1 MGWLT
6 PFTGCRKMRWF
17 QDASIRKKLAYIT
30 QLAIAVAFG
39 IGTVVLLA
47 VEFQMYRSVM
57 MNEMHSMA
65 DVIGTNSRAALAF
78 QDPAAG
84 DRTLA
89 ALGADSRIT
98 AARLYTKEGQ
108 HFATYRRSD
117 FNPDLIPATPPS
129 HGLSLRMRSVT
140 FVQPIHLDGEHIGTI
155 YLQVDMAPLYDFLLK
170 HALVVIAVLG
180 IASLVALVLSSRLQA
195 VISGPVLHLAQMVK
209 AVTEKYDYSVRAVK
223 SGQDELGLLTD
234 GFNEM
239 LARIQERETTFE
251 KAREELEE
259 RVNLRTRE
267 LQLEIAERERA
278 EEVLR
283 KLSSAVEQAGDSVI
297 ITDREG
303 FIEFVNP
310 SFEHQTG
317 YSREEAIGQ
326 TPRLVK
332 SGLHAPEFYQQLWQ
346 TILAGQVFRDV
357 VINQRKDG
365 TLYYEDKTI
374 SPIRNSQGQ
383 ITHFVSDGF
392 DITERIR
399 AEATLKESEEK
410 YRTLIEVSQE
420 AIFVNHNNHI
430 VYANPATLTL
440 LGAERPEQIIGI
452 SPLEFV
458 HPQYHELV
466 RDRIRSTL
474 DKGVSAPL
482 LEEKYVR
489 LDGTVIDV
497 EVVATPLTYKGGR
510 AIQVMARDI
519 TERKRAEA
527 GLARAH
533 AELQRQTDAL
543 QLEVKERTRAEAEAR
558 RSEEQ
563 LRALT
568 AHVEQVREDERTRIS
583 REIHDELGQLLTSLK
598 IDLSWVGQRLPG
610 DQETLRAKVRSMG
623 ALIDTTI
630 QSVRRIAGELRPGLL
645 DDLGLTAAIEW
656 QVEEFQSRTGILT
669 RLTAEPSEPEPDRK
683 HSTALFRILQEA
695 LTNVARHARATAV
708 RIHLKAD
715 AERFILEVIDNGKGI
730 APQALADRRSLG
742 LLGMRERA
750 LLLGGEVAIVGR
762 PGHGTTITVV
772 LPLTSAAT
780 T

>member
-1 MGWLT
+1 
-6 PFTGCRKMRWF
+6 MRWF
-17 QDASIRKKLAYIT
+17 QDAPIRKKLAYIT
-30 QLAIAVAFG
+30 QLAMAVAFG
-39 IGTVVLLA
+39 IGAVVLLA

-57 MNEMHSMA
+57 MNEMRSMA
-65 DVIGTNSRAALAF
+65 DVIGTSSRAALAF

-108 HFATYRRSD
+108 RFATYRRSD
-117 FNPDLIPATPPS
+117 FNPDLIPATSPS
-129 HGLSLRMRSVT
+129 DGLSLQMRSVT
-140 FVQPIHLDGEHIGTI
+140 FVQPIRLDGERIGTI

-170 HALVVIAVLG
+170 HALVVIVVLG
-180 IASLVALVLSSRLQA
+180 LACLVALVFSFRLQT
-195 VISGPVLHLAQMVK
+195 VISGPVVHLAQMVR

-239 LARIQERETTFE
+239 LARIQERDTTLE
-251 KAREELEE
+251 KAREGLEE

-346 TILAGQVFRDV
+346 TILAGQVFRNV
-357 VINQRKDG
+357 VINRKKDG

-374 SPIRNSQGQ
+374 SPVRNSQGQ
-383 ITHFVSDGF
+383 ITHFVSDGL

-420 AIFVNHNNHI
+420 AIFVNHNDHI

-440 LGAERPEQIIGI
+440 LGAQRPEQIIGK
-452 SPLEFV
+452 SPFEFV
-458 HPQYHELV
+458 HPQYHEVV

-474 DKGVSAPL
+474 DKGASAPL

-497 EVVATPLTYKGGR
+497 EVVATPLTYKDGR

-519 TERKRAEA
+519 TERKRAETT
-527 GLARAH
+527 LACAH
-533 AELQRQTDAL
+533 AELERQADAL
-543 QLEVKERTRAEAEAR
+543 RLEVNERTRAEAEAR

-568 AHVEQVREDERTRIS
+568 AHVEQVREEERTWIS
-583 REIHDELGQLLTSLK
+583 REIHDELGQLLTGIKL
-598 IDLSWVGQRLPG
+598 DLSWVGQRLPD
-610 DQETLRAKVRSMG
+610 DQDALRAKIRTMG
-623 ALIDTTI
+623 TLIDTTI

-645 DDLGLTAAIEW
+645 DDLGLMAAIEW
-656 QVEEFQSRTGILT
+656 QVQQFQSRTGIRT
-669 RLTAEPSEPEPDRK
+669 RLTAEPSEIELDRE
-683 HSTALFRILQEA
+683 HSTTAFRILQEA
-695 LTNVARHARATAV
+695 LTNVARHAQAAAV
-708 RIHLKAD
+708 SINLTAD
-715 AERFILEVIDNGKGI
+715 AKQLILKVIDNGKGI
-730 APQALADRRSLG
+730 TSQALADRRAFG

-750 LLLGGEVAIVGR
+750 LLMGGQVTISGR
-762 PGHGTTITVV
+762 PGQGTTVTLVMPLKRPAITR
-772 LPLTSAAT
+772 PMG
-780 T
+780 